1 MLSFDQSSYSHYH
14 PPPSSAAAM
23 TVHKSPAGTRHKHLF
38 IVTGPAGCG
47 KTTVAEYLADWSGL
61 PYLEG
66 DDVSSPFS
74 SARPRLTAPVPPAG
88 QRRQNDRRHGPHRR
102 RPLGLAHPAA

>member
-14 PPPSSAAAM
+14 PPPSTADM
-23 TVHKSPAGTRHKHLF
+23 TAHKTLGGPRHKHLF

-47 KTTVAEYLADWSGL
+47 KTTVAEFLAERSGL

-66 DDVSSPFS
+66 DDVSSLVPF
-74 SARPRLTAPVPPAG
+74 L
-88 QRRQNDRRHGPHRR
+88 
-102 RPLGLAHPAA
+102 PLD